1 MVLKMFTAK
10 SLTIAL
16 DIFCDPTLT
25 EPIAMDLKSQI
36 AGYIKDKYEAEVAD
50 DESLFE
56 RGYLDSMALLELMS
70 FIEEST
76 GVKVPASEVLP
87 ENFET
92 LSNIQALVRRLQS

>member
-1 MVLKMFTAK
+1 
-10 SLTIAL
+10 
-16 DIFCDPTLT
+16 
-25 EPIAMDLKSQI
+25 MDLKKHI
-36 AGYIKDKYEAEVAD
+36 ARHLKEKYAAEVAE

-76 GVKVPASEVLP
+76 GVRVPDTEVLP

-92 LSNIQALVRRLQS
+92 IASIDALVRRLQS